1 MIGSL
6 RGKVLRIDGMT
17 ALIEAYGVGYE
28 VELPGRI
35 LASLKCN
42 EECFVYTQHVV
53 REDAELLY
61 GFMRLEERSLF
72 RTLLKV
78 NGVGPKMA
86 LAVLSTFSVEDFTRI
101 VLNGEAKSL
110 EQIPGVGRRTAER
123 MLVELKDRLTTFKD
137 LDTTAGTDSSSEV
150 SSKENFTDAV
160 LALTSLGYKENEALK
175 YVRAVLKEAGS
186 GKTLST
192 QDIIVKALALI
203 SKGGKH

>member
-1 MIGSL
+1 MIGSI

-17 ALIEAYGVGYE
+17 ALIEAHGVGYE
-28 VELPGRI
+28 VELPGR
-35 LASLKCN
+35 LLSSLKCD

-72 RTLLKV
+72 RTLIKV

-86 LAVLSTFSVEDFTRI
+86 LAVLSTFSVEDFTKKI
-101 VLNGEAKSL
+101 LDGEAKSL

-123 MLVELKDRLTTFKD
+123 MLVELKDRLNAFKD
-137 LDTTAGTDSSSEV
+137 LDIAGSSVETQDSSH
-150 SSKENFTDAV
+150 ENFTDAV
-160 LALTSLGYKENEALK
+160 LALTSLGYKENEAVK
-175 YVRAVLKEAGS
+175 YVKTVIKEQGS
-186 GKTLST
+186 SEPLST
-192 QDIIVKALALI
+192 QDLIVKSLALI